1 MTVHLLQHL
10 IGHSL
15 GAHVCGF
22 FGKHRKNMDCI
33 IGLDPAGPIFGQNSN
48 SNRLSKFDAKIVH
61 VIHSNIGY
69 FG

>member
-1 MTVHLLQHL
+1 MIL

-22 FGKHRKNMDCI
+22 FGKNIKGLDCI

-48 SNRLSKFDAKIVH
+48 SNRLSRNDAKIVH
-61 VIHSNIGY
+61 VIHTNIGY